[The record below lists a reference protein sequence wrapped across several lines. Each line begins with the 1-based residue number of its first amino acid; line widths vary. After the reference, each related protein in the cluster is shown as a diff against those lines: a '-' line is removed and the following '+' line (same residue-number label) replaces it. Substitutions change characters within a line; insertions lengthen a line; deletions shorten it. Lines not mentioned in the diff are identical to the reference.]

1 MAVSSSEQYRR
12 ADIIIDAVCKVG
24 NIDYLQFITEPR
36 SVKLSTLRGIA
47 CILSWEY
54 DIHPRKIA
62 KLIQRSRAN
71 VINQTNRYR
80 SWLNNGDKLTIEY
93 YNKVK
98 EELTKKIQ

>member
-12 ADIIIDAVCKVG
+12 ADIIIDVACKVG

-36 SVKLSTLRGIA
+36 SVKLSTLRGIV
-47 CILSWEY
+47 CLLSWEY

-71 VINQTNRYR
+71 IINQTNRYR
-80 SWLNNGDKLTIEY
+80 NWLRNGDKLTLEY
-93 YNKVK
+93 YNKVR
-98 EELTKKIQ
+98 EELTKLI